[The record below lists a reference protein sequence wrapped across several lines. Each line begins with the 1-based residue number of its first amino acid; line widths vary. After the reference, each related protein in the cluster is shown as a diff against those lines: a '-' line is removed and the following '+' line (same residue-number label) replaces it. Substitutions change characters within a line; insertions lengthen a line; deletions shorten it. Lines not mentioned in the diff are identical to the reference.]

1 MKTLDRTKLS
11 RLDGYFGRGRRVCI
25 ATHQHPDGDA
35 VGSAVALAEY
45 LRELRGCEA
54 VAIAPDR
61 YPEVLD
67 FLTREGEVIIASE
80 DAGGAAAALEGCEL
94 LVCLDLNALG
104 RTASLEEGLRHI
116 SCPKV
121 MIDHHPGPECG
132 EFDLAFSDTEVS
144 SASELLYSILM
155 EMPDIGGDAHRLP
168 PRAAL
173 ALMAGMTTDTNN
185 FANSVFPSTF
195 VMASRLIEAGVDRD
209 DLLSRLY
216 NRYRENRFRAMG
228 VYLRDRL
235 RITPQGVAYAVFSAE
250 DFSRLGLGEGET
262 EGFVNLPLG
271 IDRVNISIFLRED
284 GDVYRVSV
292 RSKKGWSSNALAR
305 AYFNGGGHEC
315 ASGGRLKVCGALKRR
330 EDAEKYI
337 EEVTARFLQD
347 EAPSEQ

>member
-1 MKTLDRTKLS
+1 MLDRTMLS

-35 VGSAVALAEY
+35 LGSAVALAEY
-45 LRELRGCEA
+45 LRELRGCDA
-54 VAIAPDR
+54 VAIVPDR

-67 FLTREGEVIIASE
+67 FLAREGEVIIASE
-80 DAGGAAAALEGCEL
+80 EADKARKALDGCGL
-94 LVCLDLNALG
+94 AVCLDLNSLS

-144 SASELLYSILM
+144 SASELLYAILM
-155 EMPDIGGDAHRLP
+155 QMPDIEGDAHRLP

-173 ALMAGMTTDTNN
+173 ALMVGMTTDTNN

-195 VMASRLIEAGVDRD
+195 IMASRLIEAGVDRD
-209 DLLSRLY
+209 ALLSRLY
-216 NRYRENRFRAMG
+216 NSYRENRFRAMG

-235 RITPQGVAYAVFSAE
+235 HITPQGIAYAVFSAA
-250 DFSRLGLGEGET
+250 DFAELGLGEGET

-271 IDRVNISIFLRED
+271 IEKVRISVFLRED

-292 RSKKGWSSNALAR
+292 RSKNGWSSNALAR

-315 ASGGRLKVCGALKRR
+315 AAGGRLKSSGPLKRR

-337 EEVTARFLQD
+337 EEVAARFLQD
-347 EAPSEQ
+347 EAPSER

>member
-1 MKTLDRTKLS
+1 MLDRTMLS
-11 RLDGYFGRGRRVCI
+11 RLDGYFGQARRVCVAI
-25 ATHQHPDGDA
+25 HQHPDGDA
-35 VGSAVALAEY
+35 LGSATALAEY

-54 VAIAPDR
+54 VVIAPDP

-67 FLTREGEVIIASE
+67 FLPREGEVIIASE
-80 DAGGAAAALEGCEL
+80 QSDRAAAALSDCGL
-94 LVCLDLNALG
+94 AVCLDLNSLS
-104 RTASLEEGLRHI
+104 RTASLEERLRSV
-116 SCPKV
+116 SCPRV
-121 MIDHHPGPECG
+121 MIDHHPGPARE
-132 EFDLAFSDTEVS
+132 EFDLAFSETEVS
-144 SASELLYSILM
+144 SASELLYGILM
-155 EMPDIGGDAHRLP
+155 EMPDIDGDARRLP
-168 PRAAL
+168 ARASL

-209 DLLSRLY
+209 GLLSRLY

-235 RITPQGVAYAVFSAE
+235 HITSLGVAYAVFSAA
-250 DFSRLGLGEGET
+250 DFSILGLAEGET

-271 IDRVNISIFLRED
+271 IERVKVSIFLRED

-315 ASGGRLKVCGALKRR
+315 AAGGRLRVSGALERR

-347 EAPSEQ
+347 EAPAE